1 MHARTLP
8 FFLVTLALVG
18 AATVM
23 ATESASARRTVA
35 ITIDDLPY
43 TGRSSDLETAR
54 QNTERILAA
63 LVAHDVP
70 ASGFVT
76 GKSVLRP
83 GETDE
88 RLDLLRDWRAAGM
101 DLENHGFD
109 HVDYVSTSI
118 PGYLD
123 EVAQGMVFPQRVMAE
138 TGGRVRWFR
147 APYNHSSP
155 DREKRA
161 ALLSWLADRDLGLAP
176 FTVEHADY
184 AWDRVYED
192 ARERED
198 LETLERIS
206 REYLDHLDRA
216 FAFAEELSRD
226 SFGREI
232 PQVFLIHANAIH
244 AEHLDAMLTRLEDHG
259 YRFVSL
265 QRVMSDP
272 AYTSKDAYLG
282 PQGISWLHRWRI
294 AMGKSDRLRDEPDP
308 PGWVLKAWKRLSSGS
323 GN

>member
-1 MHARTLP
+1 MPANPLSV
-8 FFLVTLALVG
+8 LVVTLAIMIP
-18 AATVM
+18 AAVIPAGTV
-23 ATESASARRTVA
+23 RPPRTVA

-43 TGRSSDLETAR
+43 AGQPSDLETVR
-54 QNTERILAA
+54 QDTERILAA

-118 PGYLD
+118 PAYHD

-147 APYNHSSP
+147 AAYNHSSP
-155 DREKRA
+155 DRKKRA
-161 ALLSWLADRDLGLAP
+161 ALVSWLADRDLGLAP
-176 FTVEHADY
+176 FTVDHADY
-184 AWDRVYED
+184 AWNRVYAD
-192 ARERED
+192 ALERED
-198 LETLERIS
+198 RETLSRIS

-216 FAFAEELSRD
+216 FAFAEELSGD
-226 SFGREI
+226 TFGREI
-232 PQVFLIHANAIH
+232 PQVFLIHANAIQ
-244 AEHLDAMLTRLEDHG
+244 AEHLDALLARLEERG

-265 QRVMSDP
+265 QKAAGDP
-272 AYTSKDAYLG
+272 AYTSKDGYVG
-282 PQGISWLHRWRI
+282 PQGLSWLHRWRI
-294 AMGKSDRLRDEPDP
+294 AMGKPDRLRDEPDL
-308 PGWVLKAWKRLSSGS
+308 PGWVLEAWRSLSSS
-323 GN
+323 GAP

>member
-1 MHARTLP
+1 MPANPLSVLP
-8 FFLVTLALVG
+8 ITLAILIP
-18 AATVM
+18 AAAVPAETV
-23 ATESASARRTVA
+23 RPPRTVA

-43 TGRSSDLETAR
+43 AGGQADLETLR
-54 QNTERILAA
+54 RDTRRILAA

-76 GKSVLRP
+76 GKDVLRP

-109 HVDYVSTSI
+109 HVDYVSASI
-118 PGYLD
+118 PAYLD
-123 EVAQGMVFPQRVMAE
+123 EVAQGMVFPQRLMAE

-147 APYNHSSP
+147 APYNHCSP
-155 DREKRA
+155 DRRKRA
-161 ALLSWLADRDLGLAP
+161 ALVSWLADRDLRLAP

-184 AWDRVYED
+184 AWNRVYTD
-192 ARERED
+192 ALQRRD
-198 LETLERIS
+198 QETLAVIS

-226 SFGREI
+226 TFGREI

-244 AEHLDAMLTRLEDHG
+244 AEHLDAMLARLEERG

-265 QRVMSDP
+265 QKAVADP
-272 AYTSKDAYLG
+272 AYASEDAYLG
-282 PQGISWLHRWRI
+282 PLGISWLHRWRV
-294 AMGKSDRLRDEPDP
+294 AMGKPDRLRDEPDP
-308 PGWVLKAWKRLSSGS
+308 PRWVLEAWKKLSSEPGK
-323 GN
+323 